1 METEPRLG
9 PRFSFKN
16 EDFKM
21 NKNRPPL
28 TPVVRIK
35 LFMVFVGMAII
46 WFFAQMLVYVEVMI
60 ILERLSERF

>member
-1 METEPRLG
+1 MI
-9 PRFSFKN
+9 K
-16 EDFKM
+16 K
-21 NKNRPPL
+21 RPPL

-60 ILERLSERF
+60 ILERLNGSF